1 VHGVP
6 TDAMIAPLIRGLT
19 IDGERF
25 QPMTVTIDRQKGAN
39 AWLTIGL
46 REGRNR
52 EIRRAVEAVGLEV
65 NRLIRISYGP
75 FQLGD
80 MATGAVEEVRA
91 KILADQLGL
100 HKSAPNPEPSREPE
114 TKKRRK

>member
-1 VHGVP
+1 
-6 TDAMIAPLIRGLT
+6 MAPLTRGIT
-19 IDGERF
+19 VDGERF
-25 QPMTVTIDRQKGAN
+25 QPMTATIDRQQGSN

-52 EIRRAVEAVGLEV
+52 EIRRALESVGLSV

-80 MATGAVEEVRA
+80 LGAGDVEEIRA
-91 KILADQLGL
+91 KVLADQLGL
-100 HKSAPNPEPSREPE
+100 NNHVRNRQQSR
-114 TKKRRK
+114 